1 MVRSARNCLVE
12 ATLTC
17 VKASSETG
25 IWDLGGSFGGL
36 CDPFGECRMSLIEA
50 SLGYDVLPGLE
61 VHCKTFRF
69 NGSSPVLR
77 CTPIEGEMCATGL
90 ERSTPWG
97 YAA

>member
-1 MVRSARNCLVE
+1 
-12 ATLTC
+12 
-17 VKASSETG
+17 
-25 IWDLGGSFGGL
+25 
-36 CDPFGECRMSLIEA
+36 MSLTEV

-69 NGSSPVLR
+69 NGSSPFLPG
-77 CTPIEGEMCATGL
+77 TPIEGEMCSTDK